1 MSCRIAYLVAP
12 DWAVPAL
19 ADARETLDW
28 HGPAIEQ
35 GALAAFIAEGH
46 LARHIRRMRR
56 IYAER
61 RLELLRALQE
71 HCPDFLSPMRGSG
84 GLHLAAITRAG
95 LDARAWQQS
104 AADRG
109 VAVDLLEEY
118 AIGSA
123 KQSGFALGLG
133 TIPVESIDAAI
144 MTLVASAPPARRR

>member
-46 LARHIRRMRR
+46 LARHIRPMRR

-61 RLELLRALQE
+61 RLELLRALQA